1 MEAELCTPV
10 HTWFGP
16 FLKFSCSLGPLV
28 ASHPDFD
35 LSNMFVYQHWIFSAG
50 VSIHIFCPLKNV
62 VSGDFPHSNL
72 KGSLHSLCVRA
83 CVRACMCVCVFA
95 TSPGKNTGNI
105 LQAILQAKFSRQ
117 EYWSGLPS
125 PPPGHLPDPGI
136 KALSPGYPALSGG
149 FFTIST
155 TWEGL
160 LTHWKGIKYLM
171 RRNYERLKKC

>member
-83 CVRACMCVCVFA
+83 CVRACVCVCLQPLQARIQAIFSRQYSRQN
-95 TSPGKNTGNI
+95 SPGKNTGVDCQALLQGIFPTQGSKPCLLGI
-105 LQAILQAKFSRQ
+105 LHCQAGS
-117 EYWSGLPS
+117 LPLA
-125 PPPGHLPDPGI
+125 PPG
-136 KALSPGYPALSGG
+136 KACS
-149 FFTIST
+149 
-155 TWEGL
+155 
-160 LTHWKGIKYLM
+160 LTGKGSNI
-171 RRNYERLKKC
+171 

>member
-1 MEAELCTPV
+1 ML
-10 HTWFGP
+10 
-16 FLKFSCSLGPLV
+16 FLV
-28 ASHPDFD
+28 
-35 LSNMFVYQHWIFSAG
+35 IFL
-50 VSIHIFCPLKNV
+50 ILI
-62 VSGDFPHSNL
+62 L
-72 KGSLHSLCVRA
+72 KGPCTHSVCVRA
-83 CVRACMCVCVFA
+83 CVCVCVFA

-136 KALSPGYPALSGG
+136 KALSPGHPALSGG

-155 TWEGL
+155 TWEGP

-171 RRNYERLKKC
+171 RRNYQRLKKCKAYTDTARNVVFLNSFLCLRCFCPCECVLFLQ